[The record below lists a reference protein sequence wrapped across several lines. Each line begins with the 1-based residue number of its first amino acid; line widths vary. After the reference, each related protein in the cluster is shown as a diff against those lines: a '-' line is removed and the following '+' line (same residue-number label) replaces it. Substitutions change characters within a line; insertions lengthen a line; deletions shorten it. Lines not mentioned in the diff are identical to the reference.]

1 MANTANHFALRPWQ
15 IAAVRDA
22 RMSLKHTISSLA
34 EACRM
39 DDSTLYRILAGK
51 PAHRDTLGRIATF
64 LEIPLNEN
72 EDKDTGELWNF

>member
-1 MANTANHFALRPWQ
+1 
-15 IAAVRDA
+15 
-22 RMSLKHTISSLA
+22 
-34 EACRM
+34 M